1 MSLKMKL
8 SIFFRNNFRN
18 KSAFLTFSL
27 IFIILFLVHCFAT
40 SGKFHVFEYLVYLG
54 IFGAGLWFIRATLLF
69 FVSESIASGTLIL
82 IVFGSNLFYLAGVEH
97 LLQPILLFSLY
108 AGVIYFTASAY
119 RSPRI
124 SKTVFLVVFSGLSV
138 LVQPTGYLVLLIPA
152 LWGIQDRNSAKEKF
166 SEIFRNRRNT
176 LIFITC
182 LLLIIIIPV
191 VALKAGPGEIGF
203 LNFRLPGVFY
213 LNFRYLWNNLFS
225 FDHGWL
231 TYSPAM
237 LLAAVGFYFLAERK
251 REIFLSIF
259 VVCVIEIL
267 AESCWTKLGKTE
279 VFGQIAFVQLIALLS
294 LPIAFF
300 LKVIAEK
307 NGITRFFI
315 AIICFFFIVL
325 NLFQTLQYDAGI
337 ILKSDMTSEIYCAV
351 FGRTDFTTTEK
362 QQLADAEPD
371 AALLLKETP
380 GYTSRVLAFYDFEDS
395 TTNYK
400 DHLESAYCKSGKLAF
415 RLDRTFPYSP
425 GVKIPYAE
433 LTTKKNVIARITVS
447 VFSPD
452 ARVFADG
459 SIVFTMI
466 HEGINFRVTT
476 LNLGTLRLHAGEWY
490 TETLDYLLP
499 AYCDPGDLFAAFIYY
514 TGNSTMYI
522 DDLKIELL
530 EP

>member
-1 MSLKMKL
+1 MKL

-18 KSAFLTFSL
+18 KSAFLTFFL

-69 FVSESIASGTLIL
+69 FVSENVTSGTLIL

-108 AGVIYFTASAY
+108 AGVIYFTTSAY

-124 SKTVFLVVFSGLSV
+124 SKTVFLAVFSGLAI
-138 LVQPTGYLVLLIPA
+138 LAQPIGYVVLLIPL
-152 LWGIQDRNSAKEKF
+152 LWGIHDKKSVLENCSGIRKNDRN
-166 SEIFRNRRNT
+166 I
-176 LIFITC
+176 LIFVNI
-182 LLLIIIIPV
+182 LLLMIFIAV
-191 VALKAGPGEIGF
+191 VFLKINPGEIGF
-203 LNFRLPGVFY
+203 LDFRLPGVFY
-213 LNFRYLWNNLFS
+213 LNFRYVWNNLFS

-259 VVCVIEIL
+259 VVCVMEIL

-294 LPIAFF
+294 LPTAFF

-307 NGITRFFI
+307 KGITRFFI
-315 AIICFFFIVL
+315 AIICVCFLVL
-325 NLFQTLQYDAGI
+325 NLFQTWQYDAGI
-337 ILKSDMTSEIYCAV
+337 ILKTDMTPEIYCNV
-351 FGRTDFTTTEK
+351 FGRTDFKETEI
-362 QQLADAEPD
+362 QRMAGFEPG
-371 AALLLKETP
+371 AASLLKETP

-395 TTNYK
+395 TISYK

-415 RLDRTFPYSP
+415 RLNTTFPYSP

-433 LTTKKNVIARITVS
+433 LTSKKNVIARITVS

-452 ARVFADG
+452 ASVFADG
-459 SIVFTMI
+459 SIVFTSI

-476 LNLGTLRLHAGEWY
+476 LNLGTLRLHGGEWY

-514 TGNSTMYI
+514 TGNSALYI

>member
-1 MSLKMKL
+1 MKL

-18 KSAFLTFSL
+18 KSAFLTFFL
-27 IFIILFLVHCFAT
+27 IFIILFLIHYFAT

-69 FVSESIASGTLIL
+69 FVSENVTSGTLIL

-124 SKTVFLVVFSGLSV
+124 SKTVFLAVFSGLAI
-138 LVQPTGYLVLLIPA
+138 LAQPIGYVVLLIPL
-152 LWGIQDRNSAKEKF
+152 LWGIHDKKSVLENCSGIRKNDRN
-166 SEIFRNRRNT
+166 I
-176 LIFITC
+176 LIFVNI
-182 LLLIIIIPV
+182 LLLMIFIAV
-191 VALKAGPGEIGF
+191 VFLKINPGEIGF
-203 LNFRLPGVFY
+203 LDFRLPGVFY
-213 LNFRYLWNNLFS
+213 LNFRYVWNNLFS

-259 VVCVIEIL
+259 VVCVMEIL

-294 LPIAFF
+294 LPTAFF

-307 NGITRFFI
+307 KGITRFFI
-315 AIICFFFIVL
+315 AIICVFFIVL
-325 NLFQTLQYDAGI
+325 NLFQTWQYDAGI
-337 ILKSDMTSEIYCAV
+337 ILKSDMTPEIYCNV
-351 FGRTDFTTTEK
+351 FGRTDFTEREI
-362 QQLADAEPD
+362 QRMAGVEPG

-395 TTNYK
+395 TISYK
-400 DHLESAYCKSGKLAF
+400 DHLESAYCKSGKYAF
-415 RLDRTFPYSP
+415 KLDNTKRFSP
-425 GVKIPYAE
+425 DLHISYDK
-433 LTTKKNVIARITVS
+433 LTTNENVIVRITVS
-447 VFSPD
+447 VFSPVD
-452 ARVFADG
+452 EAFKDGYLVFSSIHDG
-459 SIVFTMI
+459 VT
-466 HEGINFRVTT
+466 FRYQNLIMRD
-476 LNLGTLRLHAGEWY
+476 LNLDAGKWHTLMLNY
-490 TETLDYLLP
+490 FIP
-499 AYCDPGDLFAAFIYY
+499 AEHQPGDLLAGYVWY
-514 TGNSTMYI
+514 TGNSNLYI
-522 DDLKIELL
+522 DDLKFELV
-530 EP
+530 EPNK